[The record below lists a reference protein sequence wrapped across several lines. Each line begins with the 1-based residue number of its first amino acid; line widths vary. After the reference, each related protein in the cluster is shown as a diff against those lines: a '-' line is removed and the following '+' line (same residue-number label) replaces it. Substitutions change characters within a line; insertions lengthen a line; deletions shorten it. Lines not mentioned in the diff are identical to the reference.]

1 MKYVTHW
8 HSHKGWILQFHV
20 DDAICDS
27 FETFESE
34 ELLLKFV
41 SENGLE
47 IVVIQED
54 ENVNANSH

>member
-1 MKYVTHW
+1 MKYVNHW

-34 ELLLKFV
+34 ELLNKFV
-41 SENGLE
+41 SENGME
-47 IVVIQED
+47 IVVVE
-54 ENVNANSH
+54 EVEEC